1 MSQRSKTIPISGF
14 DPLGEPTIRVK
25 SNGTLQV
32 TFEFMPPSFAQ
43 AEDMYLFDLF
53 HKRLEYA
60 IGAAVL
66 WDDREVFIVQSNA
79 PSVIRRLVR
88 YLQEFH
94 LADRQRWLKIQ
105 RTPDGD
111 LAPEEIRAQWI
122 GTVLP
127 LTEFARSQPH
137 QVKRTITLKSGK
149 TKDTL
154 VYAYSVEAIAA
165 IAALEQHAPQAA
177 QWWRTHQAELIQPG
191 KMLMFYA
198 DGCEEVIL
206 AE

>member
-32 TFEFMPPSFAQ
+32 TFELMTPSCAQ
-43 AEDMYLFDLF
+43 AEEMDLFDLF

-88 YLQEFH
+88 YL
-94 LADRQRWLKIQ
+94 
-105 RTPDGD
+105 
-111 LAPEEIRAQWI
+111 
-122 GTVLP
+122 
-127 LTEFARSQPH
+127 
-137 QVKRTITLKSGK
+137 
-149 TKDTL
+149 
-154 VYAYSVEAIAA
+154 
-165 IAALEQHAPQAA
+165 
-177 QWWRTHQAELIQPG
+177 
-191 KMLMFYA
+191 
-198 DGCEEVIL
+198 
-206 AE
+206 